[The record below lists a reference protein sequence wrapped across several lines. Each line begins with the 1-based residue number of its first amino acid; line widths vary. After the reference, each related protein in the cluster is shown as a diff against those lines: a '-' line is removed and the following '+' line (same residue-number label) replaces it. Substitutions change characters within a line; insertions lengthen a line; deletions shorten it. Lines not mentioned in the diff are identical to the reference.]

1 MGRRITVMYTAVVVR
16 IKYVLD
22 LGGRSKCHDE
32 NSILEGTP
40 MLEMIIGRR
49 IAWSPKSEA

>member
-1 MGRRITVMYTAVVVR
+1 MYTAVVVR

-32 NSILEGTP
+32 NSILLSHKP
-40 MLEMIIGRR
+40 NM
-49 IAWSPKSEA
+49 